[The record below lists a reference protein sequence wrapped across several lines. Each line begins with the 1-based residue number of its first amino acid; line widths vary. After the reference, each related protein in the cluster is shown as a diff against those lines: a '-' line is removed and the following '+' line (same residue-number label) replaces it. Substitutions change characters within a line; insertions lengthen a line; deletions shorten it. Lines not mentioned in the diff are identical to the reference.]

1 MARRPTPRKNED
13 GGQHKN
19 GGRSPLLDSNR
30 FILICEEY
38 ARTGLAYASC
48 DALGVSY
55 SAVVT
60 AIKDKSNEGDDTW
73 QEAWD
78 EAHDRFKESLEKAII
93 DRGRNGTPTKWTVN
107 PKTGERTPIEWTYS
121 DRLLELAAKGHFPER
136 YRDKVFVSGNV
147 GLEPID
153 VFSNLTLK
161 AKREIRAIIMRDLE
175 EQRQSAQAARITDQS
190 QSVLDADFTE
200 VDPDEPEGGEG

>member
-1 MARRPTPRKNED
+1 MARRPTPRKNENGNQHER
-13 GGQHKN
+13 GG
-19 GGRSPLLDSNR
+19 GVPILDSNR

-48 DALGVSY
+48 EALGVNYNTVMS
-55 SAVVT
+55 
-60 AIKDKSNEGDDTW
+60 AIKSKSNEGDDSW
-73 QEAWD
+73 QETWD
-78 EAHDRFKESLEKAII
+78 EARDKFRESLEKAII
-93 DRGRNGTPTKWTVN
+93 ERGRDGTPTKWSVN

-190 QSVLDADFTE
+190 QNVLEADFTE
-200 VDPDEPEGGEG
+200 LGEEPEGDS